1 MLYVWW
7 IGSQDSTAAGG
18 KVLSQESLIASQVYS
33 RRLEEPPTTWP
44 ALVAAILLAMGLT
57 VAYSVGFLGLRD
69 EAFDFSDLINTRFVY
84 SLVPCSLISLG
95 VWALLYFGVV
105 RRRHAALGPIYFN
118 ILAVIVFATSLL
130 APVGMHGYRY
140 GERMIAEAK
149 ARDAWRQAPGLKGEL
164 ATLARDARQADMA
177 AWQAI
182 APRIREADG
191 LLDVSPSSLTSQ
203 AAVDT
208 RHAKIT
214 KASAEL
220 KTYYADYDRRLEA
233 TRLAVLDALA
243 RNKAGPLVVDR
254 VRPLL
259 ENDTRDARARRAAA
273 YKTRLTAY
281 SQTLDALDILVK
293 ARGTWKSEGSRM
305 LFYRQGVV
313 DRLIPELNEADR
325 AARRLAYIA
334 DKASSP
340 MLWSRPPPG
349 V

>member
-1 MLYVWW
+1 
-7 IGSQDSTAAGG
+7 
-18 KVLSQESLIASQVYS
+18 
-33 RRLEEPPTTWP
+33 
-44 ALVAAILLAMGLT
+44 MGLT
-57 VAYSVGFLGLRD
+57 LAYSIGFLGLRE

-84 SLVPCSLISLG
+84 SLVPCGLISLG
-95 VWALLYFGVV
+95 VWTLLYFGFV
-105 RRRHAALGPIYFN
+105 RWRDATLGPIYFN

-149 ARDAWRQAPGLKGEL
+149 ARDAWSQSPALKGEL

-182 APRIREADG
+182 APEIREADG
-191 LLDVSPSSLTSQ
+191 LLDVSPSSMTSQ
-203 AAVDT
+203 AVADT

-214 KASAEL
+214 KASADL

-254 VRPLL
+254 VRPLI
-259 ENDTRDARARRAAA
+259 EDDTRNAKARRVAASR
-273 YKTRLTAY
+273 TRLTAY
-281 SQTLDALDILVK
+281 SETLDALDILVK

-305 LFYRQGVV
+305 LFYRPGVV

-325 AARRLAYIA
+325 AARRMAYLD